1 MLFFKAKKS
10 IGLDIGTYAVKAVQ
24 MSRRGGRL
32 CIDEVGYAEVDR
44 NQVNA
49 DPVVAHAAAVSEA
62 LVNMN
67 LNSSQIV
74 GALPGQTAVIRYP
87 RYAESSR
94 DQLGEIVSREAG
106 QNIPYDLAEV
116 SLDWALLDEVEE
128 GGQRQLKVL
137 LVAAKHEIIDSRVQ
151 IMDAADLEYAILGI
165 DSLALADA
173 AEACDFL
180 RVGETVALVN
190 IGLTS
195 ASIHF
200 VKDGI
205 SNFIRDVNWGS
216 RELIHAIAKDLRCE
230 YEEAESRLQE
240 FLFKEEAGAEALG
253 ANALMEEMEEVEASA
268 VPIVENLDD
277 TFSDAGEGIQTPDSI
292 TDFGDDPFG
301 EAAPVAPISAPG
313 GSSLLDPLDDELGGG
328 FDDSFS
334 GLQAASPMGMA
345 EEVEP
350 DIRETVLVSLAKMV
364 TEIRRSFDYY
374 EHQLYERP
382 VDRLVIS
389 GGIAHSSLVCTTLL
403 DELGVES
410 VDVADPTNS
419 ALFVA
424 DDMSMGRMLEQP
436 AQFMVAVGLAARG
449 MADL

>member
-10 IGLDIGTYAVKAVQ
+10 IGLDIGTHSVKAVQ

-32 CIDEVGYAEVDR
+32 CIDEVGYALVDR
-44 NQVNA
+44 NQVNS
-49 DPVVAHAAAVSEA
+49 DPVIAHASAVSEA
-62 LVNMN
+62 LMGMN
-67 LNSSQIV
+67 LNSSQLV
-74 GALPGQTAVIRYP
+74 GALPGQTVVIRYP
-87 RYAESSR
+87 RYAESAR
-94 DQLGEIVSREAG
+94 DQLEEIVSREAG
-106 QNIPYDLAEV
+106 QNIPYDLTEV
-116 SLDWALLDEVEE
+116 SLDWTLLDEVEE
-128 GGQRQLKVL
+128 AGQRQLKVL
-137 LVAAKHEIIDSRVQ
+137 LVAAKHENIDSRVQ
-151 IMDAADLEYAILGI
+151 IMDASELEFAVLGV

-216 RELIHAIAKDLRCE
+216 RELIHSIAKELRCE
-230 YEEAESRLQE
+230 YEEAERRLQE
-240 FLFKEEAGAEALG
+240 FLVETPEAEAPPEPP
-253 ANALMEEMEEVEASA
+253 ALTSNDPGDPFA
-268 VPIVENLDD
+268 VPVVENLND
-277 TFSDAGEGIQTPDSI
+277 TLEDSGSAIETPDSL

-301 EAAPVAPISAPG
+301 EAAPAKPAAPMSL
-313 GSSLLDPLDDELGGG
+313 GSGSLLDPLDDEM
-328 FDDSFS
+328 DDSFGIQS
-334 GLQAASPMGMA
+334 NAPMGMA

-350 DIRETVLVSLAKMV
+350 DMRDIVSASLSKMV
-364 TEIRRSFDYY
+364 SEIRRSFDYY

-382 VDRLVIS
+382 VDRLVVS
-389 GGIAHSSLVCTTLL
+389 GGIAHSDLVCTTLL
-403 DELGVES
+403 EELGVES
-410 VDVADPTNS
+410 VDVANPTNS
-419 ALFVA
+419 ALYVA
-424 DDMSMGRMLEQP
+424 DDMSMGKMLEQP

>member
-1 MLFFKAKKS
+1 LLFFKAKKS
-10 IGLDIGTYAVKAVQ
+10 IGLDIGTHSVKAVQ

-32 CIDEVGYAEVDR
+32 CIDEVGYALVDR

-62 LVNMN
+62 LINMN
-67 LNSSQIV
+67 LSSSQIV
-74 GALPGQTAVIRYP
+74 GALPGQTVVIRYP
-87 RYAESSR
+87 RYAESAR
-94 DQLGEIVSREAG
+94 DQLEEIVSREAG
-106 QNIPYDLAEV
+106 QNIPYDLDEV
-116 SLDWALLDEVEE
+116 SLDWTLLDEVEE
-128 GGQRQLKVL
+128 GDQRQLKVL

-151 IMDAADLEYAILGI
+151 IMDASELEYAVLGV

-180 RVGETVALVN
+180 RVGETVAMVN

-200 VKDGI
+200 VKDGV

-216 RELIHAIAKDLRCE
+216 RELIHTVAKELRCE
-230 YEEAESRLQE
+230 YEEAERRLQE
-240 FLFKEEAGAEALG
+240 FLSEELLVEHEAPP
-253 ANALMEEMEEVEASA
+253 ANVEPPA
-268 VPIVENLDD
+268 VPVVENLDETFGD
-277 TFSDAGEGIQTPDSI
+277 TTGAIETPDSL
-292 TDFGDDPFG
+292 TDFGEDPFG
-301 EAAPVAPISAPG
+301 DSTPAPAPNISAPG

-328 FDDSFS
+328 LDDSFS
-334 GLQAASPMGMA
+334 GVQSAAPMGMA

-350 DIRETVLVSLAKMV
+350 DMKEIVSGSLHKMV
-364 TEIRRSFDYY
+364 SEIRRSFDYY

-382 VDRLVIS
+382 VDRLIVS
-389 GGIAHSSLVCTTLL
+389 GGITHSALVCNTLL

-419 ALFVA
+419 ALYVA
-424 DDMSMGRMLEQP
+424 DELSMGKMLDQP
-436 AQFMVAVGLAARG
+436 AQFLVAVGLAARG

>member
-10 IGLDIGTYAVKAVQ
+10 IGLDIGTHSVKAVQ

-32 CIDEVGYAEVDR
+32 CIDEVGYALIDR

-49 DPVVAHAAAVSEA
+49 DPIVAHAVAVNEA
-62 LVNMN
+62 LSSMN
-67 LNSSQIV
+67 LKSSQIV
-74 GALPGQTAVIRYP
+74 GALPGQTVVIRYP
-87 RYAESSR
+87 RYAEANR
-94 DQLGEIVSREAG
+94 EQLATIVSREAG
-106 QNIPYDLAEV
+106 QNIPYDLNEV
-116 SLDWALLDEVEE
+116 SLDWTLLDEVEE
-128 GGQRQLKVL
+128 AGQRQLKVL

-151 IMDAADLEYAILGI
+151 IMNASELEYSILGV

-200 VKDGI
+200 VKDGV
-205 SNFIRDVNWGS
+205 SNFIRDVNWGA
-216 RELIHAIAKDLRCE
+216 RELVHAIAKEVRCDF
-230 YEEAESRLQE
+230 EEAERRLQD
-240 FLFKEEAGAEALG
+240 FLAKVPAPAPPAMPVGSALAIENLESALG
-253 ANALMEEMEEVEASA
+253 DAS
-268 VPIVENLDD
+268 E
-277 TFSDAGEGIQTPDSI
+277 SIQTPDSLS
-292 TDFGDDPFG
+292 DFGDDPFG
-301 EAAPVAPISAPG
+301 MAEEVTSPRRSAPPMSG
-313 GSSLLDPLDDELGGG
+313 GSLLDPLDDEFGGG
-328 FDDSFS
+328 ITS
-334 GLQAASPMGMA
+334 AAPMGMA

-350 DIRETVLVSLAKMV
+350 DMHDIVAGSLSRMVS
-364 TEIRRSFDYY
+364 EIRRSFDYY

-382 VDRLVIS
+382 VDRLIVS
-389 GGIAHSSLVCTTLL
+389 GGIAHSNIVCSILL

-410 VDVADPTNS
+410 VDIANPLSS
-419 ALFVA
+419 ALMA
-424 DDMSMGRMLEQP
+424 GDEMSMGKMTEQP